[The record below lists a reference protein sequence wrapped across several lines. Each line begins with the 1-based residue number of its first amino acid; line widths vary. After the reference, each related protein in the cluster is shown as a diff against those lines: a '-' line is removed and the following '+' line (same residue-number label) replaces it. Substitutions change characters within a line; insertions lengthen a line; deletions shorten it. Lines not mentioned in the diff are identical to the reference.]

1 MPAEKIYDLYI
12 TDRDRNIILEKRS
25 INVRAAEKIIR
36 DYPWRDEPQSHAQ
49 VWKPYSKL
57 SFSINYVE
65 ATEQFRVGFSEKAS
79 MFKLPMP
86 YVGASYG
93 YLNGID
99 DVIKALNLFFEG
111 ELDKLEQLLKKYR
124 CEGRSKCEACDGLKP

>member
-25 INVRAAEKIIR
+25 VNVRAAEKIIR
-36 DYPWRDEPQSHAQ
+36 DYPWHDEPQSHAQ
-49 VWKPYSKL
+49 VWKAYSKL

-65 ATEQFRVGFSEKAS
+65 ATKQFRVGFSEKAS

-111 ELDKLEQLLKKYR
+111 ELDKLEQLLKR
-124 CEGRSKCEACDGLKP
+124 HRS

>member
-1 MPAEKIYDLYI
+1 MFYLSILRKMETMLEVFSIIHQYGTQ
-12 TDRDRNIILEKRS
+12 TDIF
-25 INVRAAEKIIR
+25 
-36 DYPWRDEPQSHAQ
+36 Q

-65 ATEQFRVGFSEKAS
+65 ATKQFRVGFSEKAS

-111 ELDKLEQLLKKYR
+111 ELDKLEQLLKR
-124 CEGRSKCEACDGLKP
+124 HRS